1 MFKVASFMSGNN
13 QEKFLLG
20 LLATALLFFFFA
32 LFTGVCLDGK
42 IGFDYSNKLNIS
54 DFVSDILYIHAQTF
68 KYGEGQRRTST
79 FITNFR

>member
-1 MFKVASFMSGNN
+1 MFKVAWFISGNH

-20 LLATALLFFFFA
+20 LLATALLFFA

-42 IGFDYSNKLNIS
+42 TGFDYSNMLNIS
-54 DFVSDILYIHAQTF
+54 DFVSDILYIHAQNF